1 MSLQGAGLNNFRS
14 ITGAGA
20 NNVGGGGSS
29 GGLLGSSG
37 GSGPFGNSSH
47 AGYNHLNVSLFAAKN
62 DLHGAGGNS
71 LFSSSGYNSS
81 SASVPPPMNY
91 NMFGS
96 NHNNNNSSN
105 ARFPP
110 IGTFSA
116 SNPSAGGLGGGG
128 GNMNRNFRTGDS
140 LPPSQGKE
148 VAVNLSLLP
157 RGSVVFEDITEDI
170 VKGQVLKPLERGLP
184 RHPNTDPLPGRIRY
198 RAPDHSEVEIP
209 FGEKDQRGDFTLK
222 HGDWV
227 QFQVATDRRDSLRRA
242 TRISLL
248 HESFLVSGER
258 REQGVVTSL
267 SPSEGYGWVRSAER
281 EPRLAFKLG
290 EVLDRS
296 ERELKVNDEVEFTTV
311 QDTTLSAGGAR
322 GQTQYSAIRMIRLS
336 PGTVQFELCNF
347 LNKSP
352 SGQDKSQESGV
363 IAYNN
368 VDGAFTKSIIY
379 FTKDCCDPKS
389 IPSLGDKSPS
399 GQDKSQESGV
409 IAYNNVDGAFTKSII
424 YFTKDCCDPKSIPS
438 LGDKVE
444 FNVCQVKS
452 NKQLVAVEIR
462 KLDLVPAAS
471 QQQNQ
476 QQQYNTNNMMPQVS
490 SASAPSYKFYG
501 NTDKLKLASDNMGNG
516 LSPSNG
522 NSAYLTANGGNVAT
536 SGSNGTGQGF
546 GTLAQGFIAA
556 LKDGFGFIETDKHD
570 REVFFHF
577 SNFDGD
583 VNSLELGL
591 EVEYTLGSRNST
603 GGSCLSAENVR
614 PLPKGTIPHQAS
626 VSSDA
631 PVYEGIVMRPLRS
644 VNPDQAQ
651 YSGLVKEGTP
661 GLFGFLNYE
670 LEEGKKLFFH
680 TSEVKDGAS
689 LGPGDQVEFVLVTNH
704 RTGKSSA
711 CNVVKINENQV
722 RPERL
727 ISRLRTTS
735 LEDNG
740 PKMTVTR
747 QPRGPDGSRGFG
759 MALRAKHTP
768 GVV

>member
-116 SNPSAGGLGGGG
+116 SNPSTP
-128 GNMNRNFRTGDS
+128 FYS

-336 PGTVQFELCNF
+336 PGT
-347 LNKSP
+347 SP